1 MAKQNSKPIPLKM
14 RSSIK
19 KVTVKMPISMKA
31 ALPATV
37 IGQGYNMRQKSQWV
51 AEAIRSLL
59 SGKEWEGALVSEMV
73 SKVDSQDVF
82 SLPSDVVALIA
93 SEIRRVS
100 EVNLSLNANQST
112 IIRAAINR
120 RTLGFF
126 KKVG

>member
-1 MAKQNSKPIPLKM
+1 
-14 RSSIK
+14 
-19 KVTVKMPISMKA
+19 MPISMKA

-51 AEAIRSLL
+51 AEAVRSLL

-82 SLPSDVVALIA
+82 SLPSDIVALIA